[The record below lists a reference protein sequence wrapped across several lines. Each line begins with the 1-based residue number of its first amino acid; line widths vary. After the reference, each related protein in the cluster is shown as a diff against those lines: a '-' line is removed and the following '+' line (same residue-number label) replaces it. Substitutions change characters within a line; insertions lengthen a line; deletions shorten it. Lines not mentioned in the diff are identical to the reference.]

1 MVPNTICIRALQGRL
16 TGAGYTSGVPTFPV
30 PALPVVI
37 ELSLAAVSLGALVLL
52 RLVGG
57 SMPWGQLTIAVGP
70 DGRPMRPRVKWHL
83 WTICRGERP
92 LLAAAAGISAITL
105 GVLAIGFVV
114 PRLADELFHPVT
126 RWVVYLMFFTV
137 GASSTVVPLGVV
149 VLLRGFLDLF
159 ARRSSMVGVV
169 VSMRRDVGV
178 FGRTYRIAVQAGD
191 RVMTKGLWAEA
202 FRVNRA
208 LFDRLRPGDKVTV
221 QYSPHL
227 RYVYA
232 LEAPAPP
239 LKRAG

>member
-1 MVPNTICIRALQGRL
+1 
-16 TGAGYTSGVPTFPV
+16 VPTFPV

-37 ELSLAAVSLGALVLL
+37 ELSLAAVALGALVLL

-92 LLAAAAGISAITL
+92 LLTAAAGLASITL
-105 GVLAIGFVV
+105 GILAVGFIV
-114 PRLADELFHPVT
+114 PRLADELLHPVG
-126 RWVVYLMFFTV
+126 RWIVYLMLFSL
-137 GASSTVVPLGVV
+137 GASSTVVPLGVI
-149 VLLRGFLDLF
+149 VLLRGGLDLV

-191 RVMTKGLWAEA
+191 RTMTKGLWAEA
-202 FRVNRA
+202 FRVSRA
-208 LFDRLRPGDKVTV
+208 SFDRLRPGDRVTV

-232 LEAPAPP
+232 LDGPAAP
-239 LKRAG
+239 LKRAAG